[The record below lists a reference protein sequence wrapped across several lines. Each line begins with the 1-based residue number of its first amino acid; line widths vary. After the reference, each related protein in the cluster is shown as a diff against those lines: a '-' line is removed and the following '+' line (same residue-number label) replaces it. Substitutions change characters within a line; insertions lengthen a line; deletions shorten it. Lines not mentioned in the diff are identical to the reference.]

1 MKKLTKRYFNAF
13 FTLSKTEQRG
23 IIVLSFLIV
32 IVLIAN
38 QLLPYL
44 IQSTTVN
51 QEEFVEEIRM
61 FQLEQKKL
69 SDSIFLTKMQD
80 KGELDSA
87 MASKRLNPFPF
98 NPNGLPRES
107 WLALGLSEK
116 QVATIKNY
124 ESKGGKFR
132 SKEDVKKMYS
142 ISQAEYEI
150 LEPYIEIPTAA
161 IVQKSSAKP
170 TKKTTSKKKDSQFT
184 QYKLTSLNAADS
196 AQIVKNLRFPSWIAS
211 RILKYKNLLG
221 GFYTSKQLF
230 EVYGIDSIE
239 VSKRLNYI
247 IVDSTQT
254 RKININQADFKQILK
269 HPYISYELT
278 KSIVNY
284 RKKNKNFKTVN
295 ELRENNMVND
305 SLFYK
310 IQNYLTTN

>member
-124 ESKGGKFR
+124 ELKGGKFR

-142 ISQAEYEI
+142 ISQAEYKI
-150 LEPYIEIPTAA
+150 LEPFIEIPTTENDEKQS
-161 IVQKSSAKP
+161 VKP
-170 TKKTTSKKKDSQFT
+170 KIKATFKKTEQKFDP
-184 QYKLTSLNAADS
+184 YKLTRLNEADS
-196 AQIVKNLRFPSWIAS
+196 AQIVRNLRFPSWIAS
-211 RILKYKNLLG
+211 RILKYRNLLG
-221 GFYTSKQLF
+221 GYYTSDQLF
-230 EVYGIDSIE
+230 EVYGIDSTE

-247 IVDSTQT
+247 AVDSTQT
-254 RKININQADFKQILK
+254 RKTNINKADFKQILK

-278 KSIVNY
+278 ISIVNY
-284 RKKNKNFKTVN
+284 REQNGSFKTID
-295 ELRENNMVND
+295 ELREHNLVND
-305 SLFYK
+305 SLFTK
-310 IQNYLTTN
+310 IQNYLTPR